1 MHILNHFLG
10 HVRKDFDFIL
20 VDTPPSIE
28 FFTLNALIASDF
40 IIIPSQCESFSM
52 HGVGQMEKAINYIR
66 KKEDRG
72 IDYRVLVTMYDAEK
86 TAARVVHEN
95 IMNRYKEKAF
105 GTVIEMD
112 DKISESQ
119 IVGQPVVF
127 YDPESRVA
135 GQYKKLAEEL
145 LTVPVTPAAGVNS
158 RNQPHA

>member
-1 MHILNHFLG
+1 MSKIMSQTRA
-10 HVRKDFDFIL
+10 V
-20 VDTPPSIE
+20 SINWSVVVGK
-28 FFTLNALIASDF
+28 F
-40 IIIPSQCESFSM
+40 QCESFSM

-72 IDYRVLVTMYDAEK
+72 IDYRVLVTMYDASK

-95 IMNRYKEKAF
+95 IKSRYKGKAF

-127 YDPESRVA
+127 YDPQSRVA
-135 GQYKKLAEEL
+135 GQYKQLAEEL
-145 LTVPVTPAAGVNS
+145 LSVPVSQPAAMNAGS
-158 RNQPHA
+158 RLYA